1 MFDIA
6 GPSTGN
12 HAMVFWGAEFDESG
26 RVSHVYYCDNN
37 MADQDANGAMM
48 RRSQVVYIEENG
60 YEYTYLKSLD
70 NKDGNPVGKFMIT
83 SLCSVDLRRDIW
95 KKKYPAVVAE

>member
-1 MFDIA
+1 
-6 GPSTGN
+6 
-12 HAMVFWGAEFDESG
+12 
-26 RVSHVYYCDNN
+26 
-37 MADQDANGAMM
+37 MM